1 MDQRREAGW
10 ASEEASWR
18 SSLYRLYGSCPERRP
33 RPLPRC
39 SLAQLAEAAF
49 FPGAGACRVS
59 GQRRRGRESERER
72 ESKRRWIHWIRE
84 CSGRGGE
91 DERVDGRTDG
101 RRGGRRP
108 AGAVAPPYR
117 FPRRRRRRTPLRE
130 THTET
135 ELRERREG
143 RGRATDADDGRGRRR
158 DT

>member
-72 ESKRRWIHWIRE
+72 AKGGGYTGYVSAAAEE
-84 CSGRGGE
+84 GRTNAW
-91 DERVDGRTDG
+91 TDG

-117 FPRRRRRRTPLRE
+117 FPRRRRRRRRTPLRE